1 MAICQNLA
9 GLVCVLAAS
18 TAIASALAG
27 SVMDGAP
34 AAKPEAAG
42 SFVYQGYAGG
52 LKVGKVA
59 MDVALRDG
67 RYAAK
72 MRLETAGMVGWF
84 VEWRHGTS
92 VKGAASADQGPASHG
107 APLTVKSYQADSY
120 WKKKERFVNFEVRN
134 GGVAEVTKAAP
145 HPLAD
150 ERRPTITEAQRTDVL
165 DPLSAIIAVGR
176 TLEQTGSC
184 NASYPVYD
192 GRRRYTVKIE
202 DQGIAELKPSR
213 RTPYEGDAQR
223 CKFVFERVAGFRKK
237 LAADD
242 EPTNGRAYYRR
253 PAPGAPMMPVKIIA
267 DLELGSAIINLKQ
280 YKTLDPAKAEQ
291 VLLASPTKP

>member
-1 MAICQNLA
+1 MAICQTLA
-9 GLVCVLAAS
+9 GLLCVLAAS
-18 TAIASALAG
+18 TAIAPALAG

-42 SFVYQGYAGG
+42 SFVYQGYIGG
-52 LKVGKVA
+52 LKVGEVA
-59 MDVALRDG
+59 MDMALRDG
-67 RYAAK
+67 RYAAN
-72 MRLETAGMVGWF
+72 MRLETAGMVSWF
-84 VEWRHGTS
+84 VEWRHSTL
-92 VKGAASADQGPASHG
+92 VKGKASADQGPASHG

-120 WKKKERFVNFEVRN
+120 WKKKDRFVNFEVRN
-134 GGVAEVTKAAP
+134 GGVAEVTTAAP
-145 HPLAD
+145 HPVAD
-150 ERRPTITEAQRTDVL
+150 ERRSTITDAQRTDVL

-184 NASYPVYD
+184 KASYPVYD
-192 GRRRYTVKIE
+192 GRRLYTVKIE
-202 DQGIAELKPSR
+202 DQGIAELEPSR

-237 LAADD
+237 SAADD
-242 EPTNGRAYYRR
+242 DPTNGRAYYRR
-253 PAPGAPMMPVKIIA
+253 PAPGAPMMPVKIVA

-280 YKTLDPAKAEQ
+280 YKSLNPAKAEQ